1 MKRLALPGLALGVAM
16 AVSTAQAEPLTLS
29 ADQMDGV
36 TAAGFGFVKFDA
48 FVENVYKS
56 FKHIDLKKDAEVD
69 VDNDIKGWLADA
81 EAGANC
87 FGFGCTAETKTLA
100 DSDWKK
106 FSGVAYSSSIAASD
120 FTGGEPDNGHNG
132 E

>member
-36 TAAGFGFVKFDA
+36 TAAGIGFVKFDA

-69 VDNDIKGWLADA
+69 VDNYIKGWLADA

-87 FGFGCTAETKTLA
+87 FGFVCTAET
-100 DSDWKK
+100 
-106 FSGVAYSSSIAASD
+106 
-120 FTGGEPDNGHNG
+120 
-132 E
+132 